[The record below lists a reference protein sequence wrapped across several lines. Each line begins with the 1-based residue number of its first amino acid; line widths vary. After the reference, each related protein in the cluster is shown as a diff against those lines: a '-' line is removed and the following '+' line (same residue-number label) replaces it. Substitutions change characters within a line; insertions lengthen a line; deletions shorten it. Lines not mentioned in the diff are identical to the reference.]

1 METEQSNNNIFSPE
15 SVLRFL
21 IVVACVAAVVS
32 LLWYFSEIVV
42 YILISAVLAIMFRP
56 LVAMISDLKIG
67 SFSFSRRWAATL
79 SLFIIWGL
87 FAGLCSALLP
97 LIFAKFYQLESLDVR
112 ETLSRIDEPILY
124 VQHYIQQLFSMPESH
139 FSLSESLMSW
149 SSTLIDTESVNTLLT
164 SIIGGAAW
172 FVISFFSVSFITFF
186 FLKDENLFF
195 SMVSSLF
202 PSSYE
207 EGVNRAL
214 KSITYLLSRYFVGLI
229 CESALVATA
238 VSVAMICFGM
248 ATSDALFMGV
258 VMGVLNVIPYAG
270 PFLGACCS
278 VFLGVVT
285 PIEGMGVVNTVMAII
300 FSLSIIKGLDDF
312 LLQPTLYSERVK
324 AHPLEV
330 FIVILMSGYVAGVV
344 GMLLAI
350 PSYTVLRV
358 FAKEFFSQFSLVR
371 KLTKEL

>member
-1 METEQSNNNIFSPE
+1 MSPEQNRTIFSIE
-15 SVLRFL
+15 SVIKFL

-32 LLWYFSEIVV
+32 LLWFFSEIVI
-42 YILISAVLAIMFRP
+42 YILLSAVLAIMFRP
-56 LVAMISDLKIG
+56 LVGVL
-67 SFSFSRRWAATL
+67 SRMSVGRWVVGRKFGATL
-79 SLFIIWGL
+79 TLFIIWAL
-87 FAGLCSALLP
+87 FVAICSALLP
-97 LIFAKFYQLESLDVR
+97 LIFSKFYQLESLDFGATMSTI
-112 ETLSRIDEPILY
+112 EEPILY
-124 VQHYIQQLFSMPESH
+124 VQHYIQQLFSMPESN
-139 FSLSESLMSW
+139 FSLSDMLSKW
-149 SSTLIDTESVNTLLT
+149 GANLIDVESVNSFLG
-164 SIIGGAAW
+164 SIVGGAAW

-186 FLKDENLFF
+186 FLKDEKLFY

-207 EGVNRAL
+207 ESVLRAL
-214 KSITYLLSRYFVGLI
+214 DSITYLLSRYFVGLI
-229 CESALVATA
+229 CESALVASA
-238 VSVAMICFGM
+238 VSIAMICFGM
-248 ATSDALFMGV
+248 KSTDALFMGV

-278 VFLGVVT
+278 LFLGVVT
-285 PIEGMGVVNTVMAII
+285 PIEGMGVVNTIVAII
-300 FSLSIIKGLDDF
+300 FSLSLIKGVDDF

-330 FIVILMSGYVAGVV
+330 FIVILMSGYVAGVL